1 MREGKL
7 PEGTG
12 VLLAGEGGINAGLTP
27 PPWFRFRYEEAAAQ
41 RYIPWPGH
49 IPRWDGLNVSDTKPS
64 PLSFY
69 CFTGTHKWE
78 RKGLLMG

>member
-12 VLLAGEGGINAGLTP
+12 VLLAGEGGTNAGLTP
-27 PPWFRFRYEEAAAQ
+27 PPWFRFRYGEAAAQ

-49 IPRWDGLNVSDTKPS
+49 IPRWDGLNPHLSLTPS
-64 PLSFY
+64 PALSLFIVSQ
-69 CFTGTHKWE
+69 GPISG
-78 RKGLLMG
+78 KGKAC